1 MLEKELMELDNKRNL
16 LEAKMNVL
24 NTAKELFNKENG
36 SLMDEIKSIKE
47 THKVLS
53 DDIREKA
60 LEIYSVDENKNKNI
74 AHGVKIRLTTQTKYD
89 SKDALEWAKKHDIA
103 LSLDTVVFK
112 KISKVLDLDFITEET
127 TPTATIPTNIV
138 IDGE

>member
-112 KISKVLDLDFITEET
+112 KISKVLDLDFVIEEI

-138 IDGE
+138 ITGE